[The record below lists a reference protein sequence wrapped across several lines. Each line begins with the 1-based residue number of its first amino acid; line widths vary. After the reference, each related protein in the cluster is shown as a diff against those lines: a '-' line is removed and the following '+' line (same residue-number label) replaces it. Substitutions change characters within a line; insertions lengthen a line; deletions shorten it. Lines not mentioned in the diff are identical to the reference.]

1 LPSLLRL
8 LIWIDL
14 SICAL
19 FALPWVSGQV
29 LAIIAQLNVIAGFA
43 GGSVATGF
51 FVNLA
56 GLFGVA
62 YNAILLKSADPVHHR
77 INNYARL
84 AVIVLLAF
92 YLAAGALP
100 YLFGAFIVT
109 ELLGFWVTYQWLNGA
124 RHAG

>member
-1 LPSLLRL
+1 MPGLLRL

-29 LAIIAQLNVIAGFA
+29 LAIINRLNAVAGFA

-62 YNAILLKSADPVHHR
+62 YNVILLKSIDPLHHR

-84 AVIVLLAF
+84 AVILLLIS

-109 ELLGFWVTYQWLNGA
+109 EIVGFLVTQKWLSGH